1 MGAGAPRVAVRH
13 GKKAFGG
20 YAAAQGVI
28 VETLGQPSWFGQYRL
43 TSRIA
48 TGGMAEVYV
57 GRHITPDGNFG
68 PMVAVKRLL
77 PHLIKDQ
84 AIVRMFL
91 NEARITAQ
99 IEHPNVVRIVDLGHQ
114 AGEPY
119 IAMELLDGHTFAD
132 LREKVADDGK
142 RVPVGVTLYVLTE
155 ACRGLDAAHR
165 AVDEQG
171 QPLRL
176 VHRDFTPDNIHVG
189 FKGEVKV
196 IDFGVAKT
204 AMWGAGTEPGTL
216 KGKFFYMSPEMI
228 LAKPVDHRADIF
240 AAGVMLYEQ
249 LCGRRPFT
257 GNSVD
262 EVVMRIAQGNPRPP
276 HELDPAVPVGLENV
290 CLRAVEHDPEKRFQ
304 TLQELIDAI
313 TAIGGEAQLATHEEL
328 GAYVSKVF
336 PPTDKKRDTLRKA
349 REHDPSYPGPPSPY
363 AGSPA
368 ASPIVMP
375 ASELPVDDS
384 AAPVAASAPAEP
396 KAPSKP
402 LPVKQ
407 LGLAAGALVVLLL
420 GGVAVMKLR
429 THLTPDEALAKAAA
443 TQDPKERTKLL
454 ADLPKELAT
463 PDQLEKAGAL
473 LLEAKAWPGALDLA
487 EGWKLAEPNSVKPRL
502 LEARAAMQLRKGK
515 RVEAA
520 LEAATALAKNDPE
533 PYLVMASFRELQ
545 GEPSGALDAYRSAL
559 ARKPDDVQLKARV
572 GYWLSQSGQVDEAMG
587 ILNQVLKKQFDAPSA
602 AELGFVKFR
611 KGDTHG
617 AATLLNDVIKKDPSS
632 VNAHY
637 YLGAVLF
644 AQNDA
649 KGARDQYLEADK
661 LAPEDE
667 RPLSALCEM
676 EARTTDPA
684 LDETKKLIE
693 KRFGA
698 ASKEMLARCVDSA
711 ERRLT
716 WPAAPSS
723 STPMTSATSLQ

>member
-1 MGAGAPRVAVRH
+1 MLHFP
-13 GKKAFGG
+13 F
-20 YAAAQGVI
+20 
-28 VETLGQPSWFGQYRL
+28 VETLGQPSWFGRYRL

-57 GRHITPDGNFG
+57 GRHITEDGTFG

-99 IEHPNVVRIVDLGHQ
+99 IEHPNVVRIVDLGHE

-189 FKGEVKV
+189 YKGEVKV

-228 LAKPVDHRADIF
+228 LAKPVDHRADVF

-276 HELDPAVPVGLENV
+276 REMDPAVPEALETV
-290 CLRAVEHDPEKRFQ
+290 CLQAVEHDPDKRFQ

-313 TAIGGEAQLATHEEL
+313 GAIGGDAQLATQQQL
-328 GAYVSKVF
+328 AAYVSSVF
-336 PPTDKKRDTLRKA
+336 PAHDQKRDTLRKA

-363 AGSPA
+363 AG
-368 ASPIVMP
+368 VV
-375 ASELPVDDS
+375 LPNLVIAPPEA
-384 AAPVAASAPAEP
+384 AAPDTAAAAEP
-396 KAPSKP
+396 RKP
-402 LPVKQ
+402 LPLKLIGLS
-407 LGLAAGALVVLLL
+407 LGAVVLLGL
-420 GGVAVMKLR
+420 VVASVVKL
-429 THLTPDEALAKAAA
+429 TKSVSPDDALTKAAA
-443 TQDPKERTKLL
+443 TADAKVRTKLL
-454 ADLPKELAT
+454 SELFKQPSVT
-463 PDQLEKAGAL
+463 PDQLDRAGQL
-473 LLEAKAWPGALDLA
+473 LLEAKAWPGALELA
-487 EGWKLAEPNSVKPRL
+487 DGWVKLDTNSEKARL

-515 RVEAA
+515 KVEAA
-520 LEAATALAKNDPE
+520 LEAARDLARNDPE
-533 PYLVMASFRELQ
+533 PYIVMGEFKELV
-545 GEPSGALDAYRSAL
+545 GEPGAALDAFRSAL
-559 ARKPDDVQLKARV
+559 QRRPDDLKLKQRV
-572 GYWLSQSGQVDEAMG
+572 GYWQSQSGQVDEA
-587 ILNQVLKKQFDAPSA
+587 LLTLTAVLKKQFDATSA
-602 AELGFVKFR
+602 AELGFVRFR
-611 KGDTHG
+611 KNDVRG
-617 AATLLNDVIKKDPSS
+617 AKALLQDVIKKEPSAMP
-632 VNAHY
+632 AHY
-637 YLGAVLF
+637 YLGAVLY
-644 AQNDA
+644 AENDV
-649 KGARDQYLEADK
+649 KGATEQYLEADK
-661 LAPEDE
+661 LSPSDS
-667 RPLSALCEM
+667 RPLAALCEM
-676 EARTTDPA
+676 QAKSGAAEVE
-684 LDETKKLIE
+684 ETKKQIAQ
-693 KRFGA
+693 RFPES
-698 ASKEMLARCVDSA
+698 SKELIARC
-711 ERRLT
+711 
-716 WPAAPSS
+716 AP
-723 STPMTSATSLQ
+723 